1 VLFGSAEG
9 KGMTMEL
16 IHAATYCRVMNNN
29 VTCLVAAFAGVM
41 ELLQITGSVIYLLN
55 QTRSNAN

>member
-1 VLFGSAEG
+1 MLFGSAAG

-16 IHAATYCRVMNNN
+16 FHVATYCRVMNN

-41 ELLQITGSVIYLLN
+41 ELRGGEVACRNRMTPMEE
-55 QTRSNAN
+55 R